1 MTTTAPTKRTP
12 GSRSSR
18 AADPE
23 LAPSRGAFVCRW
35 IERNLV
41 HGEGDFFGQPFRLT
55 RSQKAFIYRCYELR
69 PDGSRRYRR
78 VLKGLPKGNGKTAL
92 AAAIG
97 CVELGAAGS
106 RGFPV
111 SPVIPV
117 AAASFDQA
125 DLLFGAARTMISE
138 GPLAKLF
145 EVYDTEILRKDGPGR
160 MYRVAAAAGTNDG
173 ALPTF
178 FLADEIHEWTG
189 NKERVHLVL
198 ANGLAKRAQSWEL
211 NTTTAGHDKDTL
223 CGRMYDYGR
232 RVESGEV
239 EDDSFLMDWIE
250 AGEGFDLTDPDR
262 RYAAVLAAN
271 PHVGEFV
278 SAENVLAR
286 WHQIPQFEWE
296 RYYLNRWTAALE
308 SWLPAGAWD
317 DCRDESARI
326 PDGAKVVL
334 GVDIGTKKDSS
345 AVVRLHAR
353 ADGRLVPEAEIL
365 TPQGDGTALEL
376 RAVEDAIHRMADRYT
391 VEAVVYDKWSFER
404 SAQDLSDRGLLM
416 VEQPMSPERMS
427 IASQE
432 LYDAIVRRKVAHAG
446 DPALA
451 AHVKAG
457 ATKMHE
463 RGWRL
468 VKGKS
473 KRPIDALIAFCLAN
487 GQIDSQASVYEDRDM
502 VTL

>member
-1 MTTTAPTKRTP
+1 MTTTVTRGTRASKL
-12 GSRSSR
+12 SR
-18 AADPE
+18 APDG

-55 RSQKAFIYRCYELR
+55 TLQKAFIYRCYELR
-69 PDGSRRYRR
+69 ADGSRRYRR
-78 VLKGLPKGNGKTAL
+78 VLKGLPKGAGKTEL

-97 CVELGAAGS
+97 CVELGAAGHG
-106 RGFPV
+106 GFPV
-111 SPVIPV
+111 SPSIPV
-117 AAASFDQA
+117 AAASFEQA

-138 GPLAKLF
+138 GPLASMF
-145 EVYDTEILRKDGPGR
+145 ETYDTEILRKDGPGR

-173 ALPTF
+173 QRPTF

-189 NKERVHLVL
+189 NKERVHLVI
-198 ANGLAKRAQSWEL
+198 ANGLAKRAQGWEL
-211 NTTTAGHDKDTL
+211 NTTTAGHDKDSL
-223 CGRMYDYGR
+223 CGRLYDYGR

-239 EDDSFLMDWIE
+239 DDDSFLMDWVE
-250 AGEGFDLTDPDR
+250 APEGFDLSDPAGR
-262 RYAAVLAAN
+262 RAAVMAAS
-271 PHVGEFV
+271 PHVGHLV
-278 SAENVLAR
+278 SAETVLAR
-286 WHQIPQFEWE
+286 FHEIPQFEWE
-296 RYYLNRWTAALE
+296 RYYLNRWTSAQE

-317 DCRDESARI
+317 ECRDDSARI
-326 PDGAKVVL
+326 PDGADVTL

-345 AVVRLHAR
+345 AVVMLHER
-353 ADGRLVPEAEIL
+353 EDGRLVAEAEIL
-365 TPQGDGTALEL
+365 APQGDGTSLEL
-376 RAVEDAIHRMADRYT
+376 RAVEGAIQRMADRYN
-391 VEAVVYDKWSFER
+391 VGAVVYDKWSFER

-416 VEQPMSPERMS
+416 VEQPMSVERMS

-432 LYDAIVRRKVAHAG
+432 LYDAIVHRRIAHAG

-473 KRPIDALIAFCLAN
+473 KRPIDALIALCLAN
-487 GQIDSQASVYEDRDM
+487 SQVDSPASVYEGKDM